1 MDKIRSLRL
10 DGIFMPVNV
19 EHAEMN
25 IGAEGRIID
34 KFQSRVDTLAFD
46 VEVRYRGGELKRG
59 SHDGAFDYMG
69 LYEHL
74 CFKPVRTLH
83 GPLETVLDE
92 VADAIESQAKEN
104 QLSLLNTTV
113 KVHRLGLLVGAPELQ
128 KRRMYESGPSLPKG
142 NYRSAGVIEV
152 PLQVRVDH
160 LWTAEREHIARER
173 NLFPETVQMS
183 FSALT
188 PAKPLSG
195 DSLDGLYNYIKT
207 YKVADAAQG
216 RVVDGPFEILAEEIL
231 SNVLIDA
238 SALKP
243 AMISV
248 AIARSS
254 YARCRPTLG
263 VELWP

>member
-10 DGIFMPVNV
+10 DGIYMPVNV
-19 EHAEMN
+19 EHAAMN
-25 IGAEGRIID
+25 IGAEGRVID
-34 KFQSRVDTLAFD
+34 QYPSRVDTLAFD
-46 VEVRYRGGELKRG
+46 VEVRYRGAELRRG
-59 SHDGAFDYMG
+59 SHDGVFDYMG
-69 LYEHL
+69 LYQRL
-74 CFKPVRTLH
+74 CFQPVRTLH
-83 GPLETVLDE
+83 GPLETILDE
-92 VADAIESQAKEN
+92 VADAIEVQVEKDNLA
-104 QLSLLNTTV
+104 LLNTTV

-128 KRRMYESGPSLPKG
+128 KRRMYDAGPSLPRG
-142 NYRSAGVIEV
+142 NYRSAGVTDV

-160 LWTAEREHIARER
+160 EWTAETEYISRER

-183 FSALT
+183 FSAIT
-188 PAKPLSG
+188 PAQPLKP

-238 SALKP
+238 AALKP

-248 AIARSS
+248 GITRSG